1 MRAAE
6 LAVTTPTVRVGDPAT
21 RAVRVMT
28 DERLP
33 GLVVVDDDDRP
44 QFVLPGSQVL
54 RMLVSHYAGDTALAR
69 TIDEEH
75 ADQFW
80 SDLGARTV
88 NDCVSPERSKLAE
101 VPQDATLLEVA
112 ILISRLRSPLVA
124 VVDPDRRLVGCITL
138 NALLTALALPPG

>member
-1 MRAAE
+1 MRARE
-6 LAVTTPTVRVGDPAT
+6 LAVEVPTVRVGDPAT

-33 GLVVVDDDDRP
+33 GLVVVDDRDRP

-54 RMLVSHYAGDTALAR
+54 RMLVSHYSGDEALAR
-69 TIDEEH
+69 TIDEQH

-80 SDLGARTV
+80 QDLGMRTV
-88 NDCVSPERSKLAE
+88 SDCVSPERSKLAE
-101 VPQDATLLEVA
+101 VPADATLLEVA

-124 VVDPDRRLVGCITL
+124 VVDDDRRLVGCITL
-138 NALLTALALPPG
+138 TALLTALALPPG

>member
-1 MRAAE
+1 MRAGE
-6 LAVTTPTVRVGDPAT
+6 LAIAVPTVRVGDPAT

-33 GLVVVDDDDRP
+33 GLVVVDDHDRP

-54 RMLVSHYAGDTALAR
+54 RMLVSHYSGDAALAR
-69 TIDEEH
+69 TIDEQH

-80 SDLGARTV
+80 QDLGMRTV
-88 NDCVSPERSKLAE
+88 NECVSADRSKLAE
-101 VPQDATLLEVA
+101 VPADATLLEVA
-112 ILISRLRSPLVA
+112 ILISRRRSPLVA
-124 VVDPDRRLVGCITL
+124 VVDDDRRLVGCITL

>member
-1 MRAAE
+1 MRAGE
-6 LAVTTPTVRVGDPAT
+6 LAVETPTVRVGDPAT

-54 RMLVSHYAGDTALAR
+54 RMLVSHYSGDTALAR

-80 SDLGARTV
+80 RDLGTRTV
-88 NDCVSPERSKLAE
+88 NDCVLPERSKLAE

-124 VVDPDRRLVGCITL
+124 VVDAERRLVGCITL